1 METSYIVFT
10 GVIVAGLFVL
20 PFTLRGMHKLAKDF
34 FRYSDHKEE
43 KFQNEKIDTSK
54 TDLKDI
60 VNSGTLSD
68 LLDAT
73 KKLGD
78 EKKKLKK

>member
-10 GVIVAGLFVL
+10 GIIVAGFFAL

-43 KFQNEKIDTSK
+43 KLQSEKVDNSK
-54 TDLKDI
+54 TDLKEVI
-60 VNSGTLSD
+60 NSGTLSD

-78 EKKKLKK
+78 EKNKLKK